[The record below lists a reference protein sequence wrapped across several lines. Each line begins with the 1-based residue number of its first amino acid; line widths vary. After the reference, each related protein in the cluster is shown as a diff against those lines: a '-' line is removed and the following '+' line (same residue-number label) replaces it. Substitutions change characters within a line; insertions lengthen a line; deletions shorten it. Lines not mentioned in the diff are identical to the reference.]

1 MNELIPFDEAR
12 KELAEIDNIP
22 DALDWANKA
31 SVLQDYLE
39 KSGGDL
45 AESNRYWALSKECH
59 FKIVQLLDA
68 GRARGEI
75 AKQGDN
81 RFSRGS
87 APDPLS
93 LDDLGLT
100 KRRANCIRKDTTK
113 ANIDML
119 WEWTDEQTAEGN
131 EATTAGWWR
140 HIHGA
145 HVGKNSGQD
154 EWYTPPKYI
163 DAARDVMGNIDL
175 DPASSSGANDM
186 VQADEYYTILDD
198 GLTHGWR
205 GKVWM
210 NPPYSQP
217 LINDFCEK
225 FAIDYRQ
232 GFITEG
238 CVLVNNAT
246 DTGWYHALL
255 EHAAAVCFIKGRVKF
270 IDENGEATG
279 APLQG
284 QTVLYFGD
292 SVDDF
297 GQRFNEFGRVLFNDT
312 WQNIQQRQ
320 GAAD

>member
-31 SVLQDYLE
+31 SALQDYLE

-59 FKIVQLLDA
+59 FKNVQLLDE
-68 GRARGEI
+68 GRAKREI
-75 AKQGDN
+75 TTQKDN
-81 RFSRGS
+81 QYSDGHKMG
-87 APDPLS
+87 LS
-93 LDDLGLT
+93 DLGLT
-100 KRRANCIRKDTTK
+100 KQRSERIRKDTTK
-113 ANIDML
+113 ADIDML

-145 HVGKNSGQD
+145 HVGKNSGQN

-163 DAARDVMGNIDL
+163 DAARAVMGSIDL
-175 DPASSSGANDM
+175 DPASSSAANDM
-186 VQADEYYTILDD
+186 VQADEYYTLEDD
-198 GLTHGWR
+198 GLAYDWS

-217 LINDFCEK
+217 LINEFCKK
-225 FAIDYRQ
+225 FAEDYQQRL
-232 GFITEG
+232 ITEG

-246 DTGWYHALL
+246 DTGWYHTLL
-255 EHAAAVCFIKGRVKF
+255 EHAGAVCFVKGRVKF

-292 SVDDF
+292 NTDGFWQHF
-297 GQRFNEFGRVLFNDT
+297 GEFGRVLFNDK
-312 WQNIQQRQ
+312 
-320 GAAD
+320 G